1 MDPKKDAVVET
12 IGEIGTEV
20 TEQTKSLFHIDELKD
35 YITWNN
41 LFKVA
46 ISIVALLVFYTLYR
60 IIKRIIKKRV
70 AVKMEPHNAQMLS
83 KAISYVFYILMGMYI
98 LSLFGID
105 LKAIWGAAGVAGLT
119 IGFAAQTSVSN
130 IISGL
135 FVVSE
140 KTLKIGDYIEV
151 GGVAG
156 TVDTIGLLSI
166 KIHTADNQMIR
177 IPNSTIINN
186 NLINYSRF
194 PKRRFVFEIPIG
206 YDMDLKY
213 VYNVV
218 SKIPAKCKSVI
229 KDPAPLLFYDGF
241 GDAIKLKLAVWFNNG
256 DLFAVK
262 TEVYTEIVK
271 TCREENVTIPFT
283 HYDITILNDKGEKES
298 LPELAIPSGSK
309 KTSASKKSAA
319 KNVAG
324 RKKRGPV
331 SAAEKRAIEAGI
343 LSDMEEDDIK

>member
-46 ISIVALLVFYTLYR
+46 ISIVALLVFYTFYR

-105 LKAIWGAAGVAGLT
+105 LKAIWGAAGVAGLA

-166 KIHTADNQMIR
+166 KIHTAANQMIR

>member
-46 ISIVALLVFYTLYR
+46 ISIVALLVFYTFYR

-105 LKAIWGAAGVAGLT
+105 LKAIWGAAGVAGLA

-140 KTLKIGDYIEV
+140 KTFKIGDYIEV

>member
-1 MDPKKDAVVET
+1 
-12 IGEIGTEV
+12 I
-20 TEQTKSLFHIDELKD
+20 
-35 YITWNN
+35 
-41 LFKVA
+41 
-46 ISIVALLVFYTLYR
+46 LVFYTLYR
-60 IIKRIIKKRV
+60 IIKRIVKKRV
-70 AVKMEPHNAQMLS
+70 AIKMEPHNAQLLS
-83 KAISYVFYILMGMYI
+83 KAISYIFYILMGMYI

-105 LKAIWGAAGVAGLT
+105 LKAIWGAAGVAGLA

-213 VYNVV
+213 VYNVI

>member
-46 ISIVALLVFYTLYR
+46 ISIVALLVFYTIYR

-105 LKAIWGAAGVAGLT
+105 LKAIWGAAGVAGLA

-309 KTSASKKSAA
+309 KTSASKKSVA

>member
-1 MDPKKDAVVET
+1 MDAKADAVVET

-20 TEQTKSLFHIDELKD
+20 TEQTKSFLHVNDLKN
-35 YITWNN
+35 YLTWNN

-46 ISIVALLVFYTLYR
+46 ISVVAILVFYTLYR
-60 IIKRIIKKRV
+60 IIKRIVKKRV
-70 AVKMEPHNAQMLS
+70 AIKMEPHNAQLLS
-83 KAISYVFYILMGMYI
+83 KAISYIFYILMGMYI

-105 LKAIWGAAGVAGLT
+105 LKAIWGAAGVAGLA

-194 PKRRFVFEIPIG
+194 PKRRFVFESPIG

-271 TCREENVTIPFT
+271 TCRKEKVTIPFT
-283 HYDITILNDKGEKES
+283 HYDITILNDKGEVES
-298 LPELAIPSGSK
+298 LPKVAELP
-309 KTSASKKSAA
+309 KTKRSRA

-324 RKKRGPV
+324 TKKRGPL
-331 SAAEKRAIEAGI
+331 SQAEKRAIEAGI
-343 LSDMEEDDIK
+343 LADMEEDELK

>member
-1 MDPKKDAVVET
+1 MDAKADAVVET

-20 TEQTKSLFHIDELKD
+20 TEQTKSFLHVNDLKN
-35 YITWNN
+35 YLTWNN

-46 ISIVALLVFYTLYR
+46 ISVVAILVFYTLYR
-60 IIKRIIKKRV
+60 IIKRIVKKRV
-70 AVKMEPHNAQMLS
+70 AIKMEPHNAQLLS
-83 KAISYVFYILMGMYI
+83 KAISYIFYILMGMYI

-105 LKAIWGAAGVAGLT
+105 LKAIWGAAGVAGLA

-298 LPELAIPSGSK
+298 LPKVAELP
-309 KTSASKKSAA
+309 KTKRSRA

-324 RKKRGPV
+324 TKKRGPL
-331 SAAEKRAIEAGI
+331 SQAEKRAIEAGI
-343 LSDMEEDDIK
+343 LADMEEDELK

>member
-46 ISIVALLVFYTLYR
+46 ISIVALLVFYTFYR

-105 LKAIWGAAGVAGLT
+105 LKAIWGAAGVAGLA

-324 RKKRGPV
+324 RKKRGQV

>member
-46 ISIVALLVFYTLYR
+46 ISIVALLVFYTFYR

-105 LKAIWGAAGVAGLT
+105 LKAIWGAAGVAGLA

-331 SAAEKRAIEAGI
+331 SAAEKRAVEAGI

>member
-1 MDPKKDAVVET
+1 M
-12 IGEIGTEV
+12 GEIGTEV
-20 TEQTKSLFHIDELKD
+20 TEQTKSFFHIDELKD

-46 ISIVALLVFYTLYR
+46 IILVTLIIFYTLYR
-60 IIKRIIKKRV
+60 ILKSILKKRI

-98 LSLFGID
+98 LSLFGVD
-105 LKAIWGAAGVAGLT
+105 LKAIWGAAGVAGLA
-119 IGFAAQTSVSN
+119 IGFAAQTSVGN

-177 IPNSTIINN
+177 IPNSSIINN

>member
-46 ISIVALLVFYTLYR
+46 ISIVALLVFYTFYR

-105 LKAIWGAAGVAGLT
+105 LKAIWGAAGVAGLA

-213 VYNVV
+213 VYNVI

>member
-1 MDPKKDAVVET
+1 M
-12 IGEIGTEV
+12 GEIGTEV

-46 ISIVALLVFYTLYR
+46 ISIVALLVFYTFYR

-105 LKAIWGAAGVAGLT
+105 LKAIWGAAGVAGLA

>member
-46 ISIVALLVFYTLYR
+46 ISIVAILVFYTFYR

-105 LKAIWGAAGVAGLT
+105 LKAIWGAAGVAGLA

-309 KTSASKKSAA
+309 KTSASKRSAA

-331 SAAEKRAIEAGI
+331 SAAEKRAVEAGI

>member
-20 TEQTKSLFHIDELKD
+20 TEQTKTLFHIDELKD

-105 LKAIWGAAGVAGLT
+105 LKAIWGAAGVAGLA

-177 IPNSTIINN
+177 IPNSSIINN

>member
-46 ISIVALLVFYTLYR
+46 ISIVALLVFYTFYR

-105 LKAIWGAAGVAGLT
+105 LKAIWGAAGVAGLA

-331 SAAEKRAIEAGI
+331 SAAEKRAIEAGF

>member
-46 ISIVALLVFYTLYR
+46 ISIVALLVFYTFYR

-105 LKAIWGAAGVAGLT
+105 LKAIWGAAGVAGLA

-309 KTSASKKSAA
+309 KTSASKRSAA

>member
-1 MDPKKDAVVET
+1 MDAKADAVVET

-20 TEQTKSLFHIDELKD
+20 TEQTKSFLHVNDLKN
-35 YITWNN
+35 YLTWNN

-46 ISIVALLVFYTLYR
+46 ISVVAILVFYTLYR
-60 IIKRIIKKRV
+60 IIKRIVKKRV
-70 AVKMEPHNAQMLS
+70 AIKMEPHNAQLLS
-83 KAISYVFYILMGMYI
+83 KAISYIFYILMGMYI

-105 LKAIWGAAGVAGLT
+105 LKAIWGAAGVAGLA

-271 TCREENVTIPFT
+271 TCRKEKVTIPFT
-283 HYDITILNDKGEKES
+283 HYDITILNDKGEVES
-298 LPELAIPSGSK
+298 LPKVAELP
-309 KTSASKKSAA
+309 KTKRSRA

-324 RKKRGPV
+324 TKKRGPL
-331 SAAEKRAIEAGI
+331 SQAEKRAIEAGI
-343 LSDMEEDDIK
+343 LADMEEDELK

>member
-46 ISIVALLVFYTLYR
+46 ISIVALLVFYTFYR

-105 LKAIWGAAGVAGLT
+105 LKAIWGAAGVAGLA

-309 KTSASKKSAA
+309 KTSASKRSAA

-331 SAAEKRAIEAGI
+331 SAAEKRAVEAGI

>member
-46 ISIVALLVFYTLYR
+46 ISIVALLVFYTFYR

-105 LKAIWGAAGVAGLT
+105 LKAIWGAAGVAGLA

>member
-46 ISIVALLVFYTLYR
+46 ISIVALLVFYTFYR

-105 LKAIWGAAGVAGLT
+105 LKAIWGAAGVAGLA

-309 KTSASKKSAA
+309 KTSASKRSAA

-324 RKKRGPV
+324 RKKRGSV
-331 SAAEKRAIEAGI
+331 SAAEKRAVEAGI

>member
-46 ISIVALLVFYTLYR
+46 ISIVALLVFYTFYR

-105 LKAIWGAAGVAGLT
+105 LKAIWGAAGVAGLA

-309 KTSASKKSAA
+309 KTSASRRSAA

-331 SAAEKRAIEAGI
+331 SAAEKRSIEAGI

>member
-1 MDPKKDAVVET
+1 MDPKKDAVVEK

-46 ISIVALLVFYTLYR
+46 ISIVALLVFYTFYR

-105 LKAIWGAAGVAGLT
+105 LKAIWGAAGVAGLA

-324 RKKRGPV
+324 RKKRGSV

>member
-1 MDPKKDAVVET
+1 MVEKNVNFIYYCVYCGGIMDPKNDAVVET

-46 ISIVALLVFYTLYR
+46 ISIVAILVFYTLYR

-105 LKAIWGAAGVAGLT
+105 LKAIWGAAGVAGLA

-151 GGVAG
+151 VGCARSQILYS
-156 TVDTIGLLSI
+156 IGLGGDASDDTDVSVAIFGSLEGCL
-166 KIHTADNQMIR
+166 T
-177 IPNSTIINN
+177 TII
-186 NLINYSRF
+186 
-194 PKRRFVFEIPIG
+194 
-206 YDMDLKY
+206 
-213 VYNVV
+213 
-218 SKIPAKCKSVI
+218 
-229 KDPAPLLFYDGF
+229 DGH
-241 GDAIKLKLAVWFNNG
+241 IVNIQTLARYC
-256 DLFAVK
+256 A
-262 TEVYTEIVK
+262 
-271 TCREENVTIPFT
+271 
-283 HYDITILNDKGEKES
+283 
-298 LPELAIPSGSK
+298 
-309 KTSASKKSAA
+309 
-319 KNVAG
+319 
-324 RKKRGPV
+324 
-331 SAAEKRAIEAGI
+331 
-343 LSDMEEDDIK
+343 

>member
-20 TEQTKSLFHIDELKD
+20 TEQTKSFFHIDELKD

-46 ISIVALLVFYTLYR
+46 ISIVAILVFYTLYR

-105 LKAIWGAAGVAGLT
+105 LKAIWGAAGVAGLA
-119 IGFAAQTSVSN
+119 IGFAAQTSVGN

>member
-46 ISIVALLVFYTLYR
+46 ISIVAILVFYTFYR

-105 LKAIWGAAGVAGLT
+105 LKAIWGAAGVAGLA

-324 RKKRGPV
+324 RKKRGSV

>member
-105 LKAIWGAAGVAGLT
+105 LKAIWGAAGVAGLA

>member
-46 ISIVALLVFYTLYR
+46 ISIVAILVFYTLYR

-105 LKAIWGAAGVAGLT
+105 LKAIWGAAGVAGLA

-177 IPNSTIINN
+177 IPNSSIINN

-271 TCREENVTIPFT
+271 TCREEKVTIPFT

>member
-1 MDPKKDAVVET
+1 MDPKNDAVVET

-46 ISIVALLVFYTLYR
+46 ISIVAILVFYTLYR

-105 LKAIWGAAGVAGLT
+105 LKAIWGAAGVAGLA

-309 KTSASKKSAA
+309 KTSASKKSVA

-331 SAAEKRAIEAGI
+331 SVAEKRAIEAGI

>member
-1 MDPKKDAVVET
+1 M
-12 IGEIGTEV
+12 GEIGTEV
-20 TEQTKSLFHIDELKD
+20 TEQTKSFLHVNDLKN
-35 YITWNN
+35 YLTWNN

-46 ISIVALLVFYTLYR
+46 ISVVAILVFYTLYR
-60 IIKRIIKKRV
+60 IIKRIVKKRV
-70 AVKMEPHNAQMLS
+70 AIKMEPHNAQLLS
-83 KAISYVFYILMGMYI
+83 KAISYIFYILMGMYI

-105 LKAIWGAAGVAGLT
+105 LKAIWGAAGVAGLA

-298 LPELAIPSGSK
+298 LPKVAELP
-309 KTSASKKSAA
+309 KTKRSRA

-324 RKKRGPV
+324 TKKRGPL
-331 SAAEKRAIEAGI
+331 SQAEKRAIEAGI
-343 LSDMEEDDIK
+343 LADMEEDELK

>member
-46 ISIVALLVFYTLYR
+46 ISIVALLVFYTFYR

-105 LKAIWGAAGVAGLT
+105 LKAIWGAAGVAGLA

-324 RKKRGPV
+324 RKKRAPV
-331 SAAEKRAIEAGI
+331 SAAEKRSIEAGI

>member
-20 TEQTKSLFHIDELKD
+20 TEQTKSFFHIDELKE
-35 YITWNN
+35 YIKGPN

-46 ISIVALLVFYTLYR
+46 IILVTLIIFYTLYR
-60 IIKRIIKKRV
+60 ILKNILKKRI

-105 LKAIWGAAGVAGLT
+105 LKAIWGAAGVAGLA
-119 IGFAAQTSVSN
+119 IGFAAQTSVGN

-177 IPNSTIINN
+177 IPNSSIINN

>member
-1 MDPKKDAVVET
+1 MDSKKEAVVET

-35 YITWNN
+35 FITWNN

-46 ISIVALLVFYTLYR
+46 ISLVTLIIFYTLYR
-60 IIKRIIKKRV
+60 ILKHILKKRV

-83 KAISYVFYILMGMYI
+83 KSVSYIFYILMGMYI

-105 LKAIWGAAGVAGLT
+105 LKAIWGAAGVAGLA

-256 DLFAVK
+256 DLFSVK

-298 LPELAIPSGSK
+298 LPKLENSSASK

-343 LSDMEEDDIK
+343 LSDMEDDEIK

>member
-46 ISIVALLVFYTLYR
+46 ISIVALLVFYTFYR

-105 LKAIWGAAGVAGLT
+105 LKAIWGAAGVAGLA

-140 KTLKIGDYIEV
+140 KTLKIRDYIEV

>member
-46 ISIVALLVFYTLYR
+46 ISIVALLVFYTFYR

-105 LKAIWGAAGVAGLT
+105 LKAIWGAAGVAGLA

-213 VYNVV
+213 VYNVI

-309 KTSASKKSAA
+309 KTSVSKKSAA

-331 SAAEKRAIEAGI
+331 SAAEKRAIEAGF

>member
-46 ISIVALLVFYTLYR
+46 ISIVALLVFYTFYR

-105 LKAIWGAAGVAGLT
+105 LKAIWGAAGVAGLA

-309 KTSASKKSAA
+309 KTSASKRSAA

-331 SAAEKRAIEAGI
+331 SAAEKRSIEAGI

>member
-46 ISIVALLVFYTLYR
+46 ISIVAILVFYTLYR

-105 LKAIWGAAGVAGLT
+105 LKAIWGAAGVAGLA

-166 KIHTADNQMIR
+166 KIYTADNQMIR

-309 KTSASKKSAA
+309 KTSASKRSAA

>member
-46 ISIVALLVFYTLYR
+46 ISIVALLVFYTFYR

-105 LKAIWGAAGVAGLT
+105 LKAIWGAAGVAGLA

-319 KNVAG
+319 KNVVG

-331 SAAEKRAIEAGI
+331 SAAEKRAIEADI
-343 LSDMEEDDIK
+343 LSDMAEDDIK

>member
-46 ISIVALLVFYTLYR
+46 ISIVALLVFYTFYR

-105 LKAIWGAAGVAGLT
+105 LKAIWGAAGVAGLA

-213 VYNVV
+213 VYNVI

-324 RKKRGPV
+324 RKKRGSV

>member
-46 ISIVALLVFYTLYR
+46 ISIVAILVFYTLYR

-105 LKAIWGAAGVAGLT
+105 LKAIWGAAGVAGLA

-298 LPELAIPSGSK
+298 LPELGIPSGSK

-319 KNVAG
+319 KNIAG